1 MTRHSYIPEELKKG
15 RRLKLRFCISI
26 RVLDD
31 DALAKKKRKKR
42 GVLGDIATESGFSWR
57 VVLFYSSISSRKK
70 NVKKNNKQRA
80 ILKFLQKLLNL
91 NGENDDN
98 SR

>member
-1 MTRHSYIPEELKKG
+1 MMMPLP
-15 RRLKLRFCISI
+15 
-26 RVLDD
+26 
-31 DALAKKKRKKR
+31 KRKEKR

-70 NVKKNNKQRA
+70 NAKKNNKQRA

-91 NGENDDN
+91 NGENDDKQQVEF
-98 SR
+98 